1 MATIMIVEDEQAI
14 ALLLKYNL
22 ERAGYQ
28 TITVAHGNRVISAVE
43 KHLPSL
49 ILLDWMLPEISGLEL
64 CKIIRNNPDL
74 KNIPIIMLT
83 AKGQEE
89 DKVIGLS
96 AGADDYVTKPFS
108 VPELMARVKTNLRRV
123 STTMALT
130 KKEYCF
136 QDIVLN
142 MVEKKVFRGE
152 NYVRIGPTEFR
163 ILQLL
168 IAHPRQVFSRQ
179 DLLREIWGNNVYVE
193 MRTIDVHIRR
203 LRKSLNEFG
212 PDFIRTIRA
221 TGYSIDD
228 HEIEEDDGE
237 PKQSE
242 TND

>member
-14 ALLLKYNL
+14 AVLLKYNL

-28 TITVAHGNRVISAVE
+28 TIIVSHGNRVISAVE
-43 KHLPSL
+43 KNLPSL

-64 CKIIRNNPDL
+64 CKIIRNNPEL

-108 VPELMARVKTNLRRV
+108 VPELLARIKTNLRRV
-123 STTMALT
+123 STTTAPA
-130 KKEYCF
+130 KKEYSF
-136 QDIVLN
+136 QDITLN
-142 MVEKKVFRGE
+142 MVEKKVFRGD
-152 NYVRIGPTEFR
+152 NYVRVGPTEFR

-168 IAHPRQVFSRQ
+168 ISHPRQVFSRK
-179 DLLREIWGNNVYVE
+179 DLLKEVWGNNVYVE

-203 LRKSLNEFG
+203 LRKVLNEYG
-212 PDFIRTIRA
+212 PDYIRTIRA

-228 HEIEEDDGE
+228 HEIDDEDNLITDEEL
-237 PKQSE
+237 
-242 TND
+242 

>member
-22 ERAGYQ
+22 EKNGYD
-28 TITVAHGNRVISAVE
+28 TITVAHGNRVLAAVE
-43 KHLPSL
+43 KYLPSL

-64 CKIIRNNPDL
+64 CKIIRNNPEL

-108 VPELMARVKTNLRRV
+108 VPELLARIKTNLRRV
-123 STTMALT
+123 STTTAPV
-130 KKEYCF
+130 KKAYNF
-136 QDIVLN
+136 QDITLN

-152 NYVRIGPTEFR
+152 NYVRVGPTEFR

-179 DLLREIWGNNVYVE
+179 DLLKEIWGNSIYVE

-203 LRKSLNEFG
+203 LRKVLNEFG
-212 PDFIRTIRA
+212 PDYIRTIRA
-221 TGYSIDD
+221 TGYSLDD
-228 HEIEEDDGE
+228 HEIEDETDIEDNE
-237 PKQSE
+237 
-242 TND
+242 

>member
-14 ALLLKYNL
+14 AVLLKYNL

-28 TITVAHGNRVISAVE
+28 TITVSHGNRVISAVE
-43 KHLPSL
+43 KNLPSL

-64 CKIIRNNPDL
+64 CKIIRNNPEL

-108 VPELMARVKTNLRRV
+108 GPELLARIKTNLRRV
-123 STTMALT
+123 STTTAPA
-130 KKEYCF
+130 KKEYSF
-136 QDIVLN
+136 QDITLN
-142 MVEKKVFRGE
+142 MVEKKVFRGD
-152 NYVRIGPTEFR
+152 NYVRVGPTEFR

-168 IAHPRQVFSRQ
+168 ISHPRQVFSRK
-179 DLLREIWGNNVYVE
+179 DLLKEVWGNNVYVE

-203 LRKSLNEFG
+203 LRKVLNEYG
-212 PDFIRTIRA
+212 PDYIRTIRA

-228 HEIEEDDGE
+228 HEIDDEDNLTTDEEL
-237 PKQSE
+237 
-242 TND
+242 

>member
-22 ERAGYQ
+22 EKAGYD
-28 TITVAHGNRVISAVE
+28 TITVSHGNRVLSSVE
-43 KHLPSL
+43 KNLPSL

-108 VPELMARVKTNLRRV
+108 VPELLARIKTNLRRV
-123 STTMALT
+123 SATTAPV
-130 KKEYCF
+130 KKEYIF
-136 QDIVLN
+136 QDITLN
-142 MVEKKVFRGE
+142 MVEKKIFRGE
-152 NYVRIGPTEFR
+152 NYVRVGPTEFR

-168 IAHPRQVFSRQ
+168 ISNPRQVFSRK
-179 DLLREIWGNNVYVE
+179 DLLKEVWGNSVYVE
-193 MRTIDVHIRR
+193 LRTVDVHIRR
-203 LRKSLNEFG
+203 LRKVLNEFG
-212 PDFIRTIRA
+212 PDYIRTIRA
-221 TGYSIDD
+221 TGYSLDD
-228 HEIEEDDGE
+228 HEIEDEPELEDNE
-237 PKQSE
+237 
-242 TND
+242 

>member
-22 ERAGYQ
+22 EKAGYE
-28 TITVAHGNRVISAVE
+28 TITVSHGNRVLSSVE
-43 KHLPSL
+43 KNLPSL
-49 ILLDWMLPEISGLEL
+49 ILLDWMLPEMSGLEL
-64 CKIIRNNPDL
+64 CKLIRNNPEL

-108 VPELMARVKTNLRRV
+108 VPELLARIKTNLRRV
-123 STTMALT
+123 STTSAPV

-142 MVEKKVFRGE
+142 AVEKKVWRDG
-152 NYVRIGPTEFR
+152 NYVQVGPTEYR
-163 ILQLL
+163 ILKLL
-168 IAHPRQVFSRQ
+168 LTNPRKVFSRE
-179 DLLREIWGNNVYVE
+179 DLLKEVWGNNVFVE
-193 MRTIDVHIRR
+193 LRTIDVHIRR
-203 LRKSLNEFG
+203 LRKALNEFG
-212 PDFIRTIRA
+212 PDYIRTIRS

-228 HEIEEDDGE
+228 HDVEDL
-237 PKQSE
+237 
-242 TND
+242 

>member
-14 ALLLKYNL
+14 AVLLKYNL

-28 TITVAHGNRVISAVE
+28 TIIVSHGNRVISAVE
-43 KHLPSL
+43 KNLPSL

-64 CKIIRNNPDL
+64 CKIIRNNPEL

-108 VPELMARVKTNLRRV
+108 VPELLARIKTNLRRV
-123 STTMALT
+123 STTTAPA
-130 KKEYCF
+130 KKEYSF
-136 QDIVLN
+136 QDITLN
-142 MVEKKVFRGE
+142 MVEKKVFRGD
-152 NYVRIGPTEFR
+152 NYVRVGPTEFS

-168 IAHPRQVFSRQ
+168 ISHPRQVFSRK
-179 DLLREIWGNNVYVE
+179 DLLKDVWGNNVYVE

-203 LRKSLNEFG
+203 LRKVLNEYG
-212 PDFIRTIRA
+212 PDYIRTIRA

-228 HEIEEDDGE
+228 HEIDDEDNLITDEEL
-237 PKQSE
+237 
-242 TND
+242 

>member
-22 ERAGYQ
+22 EKAGYD
-28 TITVAHGNRVISAVE
+28 TITVSHGNRVLSSVE
-43 KHLPSL
+43 KNLPSL

-108 VPELMARVKTNLRRV
+108 VPELLARIKTNLRRV
-123 STTMALT
+123 STTTAPI
-130 KKEYCF
+130 KKEYNF
-136 QDIVLN
+136 QDITLN

-152 NYVRIGPTEFR
+152 NYVRVGPTEFR

-168 IAHPRQVFSRQ
+168 ISNPRQVFSRK
-179 DLLREIWGNNVYVE
+179 DLLKEIWGNSIYVE
-193 MRTIDVHIRR
+193 LRTVDVHIRR
-203 LRKSLNEFG
+203 LRKVLNEFG
-212 PDFIRTIRA
+212 PDYIRTIRA
-221 TGYSIDD
+221 TGYSLDD
-228 HEIEEDDGE
+228 HEIEEE
-237 PKQSE
+237 PTVTAEK
-242 TND
+242 